1 MRLIGFSTGALAL
14 GEYLRGLEMMRGSS
28 ANAVELSAL
37 REHELAGLMA
47 GLERLQLEQ
56 FQYVSVHA
64 PSRLAALSEP
74 AVAEALLPCLDRGWN
89 VVLHPDVIRD
99 ASCWKPF
106 GRLLCLENMDKR
118 KTTGRTPD
126 ELAVFAELLPDASV
140 CLDLAH
146 ARQVDS
152 TFSLARFII
161 ARFGPERIAQVHLSE
176 LDSTSHH
183 APLSMSMVAA
193 VQEISHWIPEV
204 PVILESCVSAGEVE
218 EELRLAARC
227 FDVQARRVAPEWE
240 PSSGTDAM
248 HGI

>member
-1 MRLIGFSTGALAL
+1 MRLVGFSTGALVL
-14 GEYLRGLEMMRGSS
+14 GEYLRGLEMLVGTS

-37 REHELAGLMA
+37 REPELPGLMG

-64 PSRLAALSEP
+64 PSRLVALSEA
-74 AVAEALLPCLDRGWN
+74 AVVDALLPCLDRGWN
-89 VVLHPDVIRD
+89 IVLHPDVIRD

-118 KTTGRTPD
+118 KATGRTPD
-126 ELAVFAELLPDASV
+126 ELAVFAEQLPDASF

-152 TFSLARFII
+152 TFALARFII
-161 ARFGPERIAQVHLSE
+161 GRFGAERVAQVHLSE
-176 LDSTSHH
+176 LDSKSHH

-204 PVILESCVSAGEVE
+204 PVILESRVTAGDVK
-218 EELRLAARC
+218 EELRLAALC
-227 FDVQARRVAPEWE
+227 FAVQERRGVPDWNASSADAP
-240 PSSGTDAM
+240 